1 MNQSH
6 DNRSLSTLVSDL
18 TQQSSDLIR
27 KEAEL
32 AKAEMSEKLSEA
44 QSALIALAIGGALLI
59 VGMFYILNA
68 VVYGIAEILP
78 PDLSPWLAALIVGGT
93 ISVIGYLLVQ
103 KSKSKLQ
110 PKNLKPEQTMD
121 SLQHDKIMLKEK
133 AQ

>member
-1 MNQSH
+1 MNQGH
-6 DNRSLSTLVSDL
+6 DNRSLTTLVSDL

-68 VVYGIAEILP
+68 VVYGIAEVLP
-78 PDLSPWLAALIVGGT
+78 PDLSPWLAALIVGTT
-93 ISVIGYLLVQ
+93 ITIIGYLLVQ
-103 KSKSKLQ
+103 RSKSRLQ
-110 PKNLKPEQTMD
+110 PGNLKPDQTMD
-121 SLQHDKIMLKEK
+121 SLQHDTIMLKEK

>member
-68 VVYGIAEILP
+68 VVYGIAEVLP

>member
-59 VGMFYILNA
+59 VGLFYILNA
-68 VVYGIAEILP
+68 VVYGIAEVLP